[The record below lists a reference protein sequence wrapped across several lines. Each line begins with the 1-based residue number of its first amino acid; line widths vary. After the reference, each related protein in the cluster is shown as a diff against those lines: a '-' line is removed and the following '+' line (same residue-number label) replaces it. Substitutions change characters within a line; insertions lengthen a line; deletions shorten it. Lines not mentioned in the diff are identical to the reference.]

1 METSMFLLFL
11 FTISL
16 HNTEEGI
23 WLIRMTQNSKF
34 GFHQA
39 VKQDQFLFAVIAVTA
54 VAYFVTSMFIF
65 YPDNSLFKYAYFGY
79 VVAMMINVIFPH
91 ALSTI
96 VERRYSP
103 GLMTGLLLI
112 LPIHTILIVRAFHNH
127 LISVS
132 GLIIGTLI
140 MSIAMILLIPVMFKL
155 SARLLQ

>member
-1 METSMFLLFL
+1 MFLLFL

-34 GFHQA
+34 GFHQT

-79 VVAMMINVIFPH
+79 VAAMMINVIFPH

-96 VERRYSP
+96 IERRYSP

-112 LPIHTILIVRAFHNH
+112 LPIHSLLIVRGLHNH
-127 LISVS
+127 IISVS
-132 GLIIGTLI
+132 GLIIGSLI